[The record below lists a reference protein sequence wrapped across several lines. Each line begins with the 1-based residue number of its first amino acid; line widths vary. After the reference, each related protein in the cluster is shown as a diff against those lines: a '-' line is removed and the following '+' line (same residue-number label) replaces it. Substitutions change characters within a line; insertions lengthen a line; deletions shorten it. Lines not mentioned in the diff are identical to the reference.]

1 MKNKVVV
8 SESVKLDLLEAAS
21 WYENAKKGIGKTFL
35 LHIRKE
41 KNRIAKTLLHLRYVM
56 ILSELHS
63 LKYSPM
69 EFIEESALIII
80 HAIFILQEMLMVG
93 KNKCFFCKLV
103 F

>member
-21 WYENAKKGIGKTFL
+21 WYENAKKGLGRTFL

-41 KNRIAKTLLHLRYVM
+41 KNRIAKNPAAFEIRYDS
-56 ILSELHS
+56 IRIAFSKRFPYGIHF
-63 LKYSPM
+63 

-80 HAIFILQEMLMVG
+80 HAIFHTSRNPDG
-93 KNKCFFCKLV
+93 WKK
-103 F
+103 